1 MTITTKI
8 TYLIEDEN
16 IDLPSLKLTFFKEI
30 ARNMRKKVEK
40 PLGEKN

>member
-8 TYLIEDEN
+8 TYLIENEY

-30 ARNMRKKVEK
+30 ARNMCKKVKK
-40 PLGEKN
+40 PPREKN